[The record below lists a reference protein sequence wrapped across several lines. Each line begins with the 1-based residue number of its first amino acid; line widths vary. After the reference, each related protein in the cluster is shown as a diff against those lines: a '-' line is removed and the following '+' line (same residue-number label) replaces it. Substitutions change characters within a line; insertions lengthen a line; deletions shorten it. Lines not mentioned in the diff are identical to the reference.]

1 MITTILWDVDGT
13 LLNFIAAEKAAMKA
27 LFKEY
32 GLGECSDERIQRYSQ
47 INRKYWERL
56 ERGEITKREVLVGRF
71 IEFFEEEGI
80 DISIAQE
87 FNEKYQLR
95 LGDTIVYCDDSLDII
110 RSLQGKVK
118 QYVVSNGTVAAQTKK
133 LRLSGI
139 GEVMDGIFLSE
150 ELGTEKPN
158 IGFFDK
164 VFEAFGE
171 VDKKQILIVGD
182 SLTSDIKGGN
192 NAVIVKCW
200 YIPGKKKAAEEYKID
215 YEITDL
221 HEVYEILFPL

>member
-139 GEVMDGIFLSE
+139 GEVMDGIFYLKSLE
-150 ELGTEKPN
+150 PKN
-158 IGFFDK
+158 
-164 VFEAFGE
+164 
-171 VDKKQILIVGD
+171 QI
-182 SLTSDIKGGN
+182 
-192 NAVIVKCW
+192 
-200 YIPGKKKAAEEYKID
+200 
-215 YEITDL
+215 
-221 HEVYEILFPL
+221 